1 MKDYSL
7 TDLEQVMKESDHRME
22 MIYRKAERQAEE
34 YKKVIYPPS
43 AWDNIKLFIGDG
55 KLFGDPASLDSLMK
69 ELKDFR
75 SKRIKMDRT
84 HRSDALA
91 MMTFSGMPIVKTNHM
106 RGVAMDVMA

>member
-43 AWDNIKLFIGDG
+43 PFEKMQLFLAGD
-55 KLFGDPASLDSLMK
+55 KIIGDPASIDRLINEFDKPM
-69 ELKDFR
+69 
-75 SKRIKMDRT
+75 RIKMDRG
-84 HRSDALA
+84 HSSDAMKYMGLRLISTPIVNRA
-91 MMTFSGMPIVKTNHM
+91 MMIDAGA
-106 RGVAMDVMA
+106 VA